1 MALDLIDAHG
11 LGDVW
16 HLIEIA
22 GVIPQIGIVGDP
34 PQVAL
39 EVAVIDAVEPHQRSE
54 QPPVRLGSLSSHQIA
69 LPRKPLLKLVER
81 LENTA
86 GGFFISLLGGRET
99 GAINAV
105 VYGWIDNF
113 VDGIDLG
120 A

>member
-1 MALDLIDAHG
+1 
-11 LGDVW
+11 
-16 HLIEIA
+16 
-22 GVIPQIGIVGDP
+22 
-34 PQVAL
+34 
-39 EVAVIDAVEPHQRSE
+39 AVEPHQGSE

-69 LPRKPLLKLVER
+69 LPRKPLLKLVKS

-113 VDGIDLG
+113 VDGIDLAAQRDRIVIG
-120 A
+120 AHVSESVKRGVEHANDLG